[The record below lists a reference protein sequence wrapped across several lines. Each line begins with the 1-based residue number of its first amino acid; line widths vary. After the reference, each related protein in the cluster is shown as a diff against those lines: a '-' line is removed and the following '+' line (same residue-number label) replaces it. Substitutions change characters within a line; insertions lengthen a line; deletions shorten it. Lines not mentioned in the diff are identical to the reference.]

1 MEFRAFNQNEDE
13 PANGWTGETV
23 RHALQQGKKLVVD
36 QRGDIWE
43 LDQEGRQ
50 KDGSGDWAPGEDD
63 CGNGTAD

>member
-1 MEFRAFNQNEDE
+1 MEFRTFNQNEDE

-36 QRGDIWE
+36 QGGDIWE

-50 KDGSGDWAPGEDD
+50 KEY
-63 CGNGTAD
+63 CGKI